1 MVTIARKHKKAQELI
16 NLEDEGVYL
25 NVKKHFFY
33 YERGLKDY
41 PIWKSKSS
49 YAEVGRSRM

>member
-1 MVTIARKHKKAQELI
+1 MVTIARKRLGAQELI
-16 NLEDEGVYL
+16 NLPDEEVYL
-25 NVKKHFFY
+25 NIKKHFFY